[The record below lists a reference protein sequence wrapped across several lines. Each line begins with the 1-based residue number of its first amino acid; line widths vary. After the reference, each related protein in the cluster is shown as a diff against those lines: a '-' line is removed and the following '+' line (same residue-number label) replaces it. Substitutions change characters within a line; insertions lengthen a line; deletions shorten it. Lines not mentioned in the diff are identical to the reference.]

1 MAAAATAASTANNAA
16 SALFESLNGKK
27 ETKSSDNVEF
37 AQNRFLTL
45 LTTQLKNQ
53 DPLNPMDNAQM
64 TSQLA
69 QISTVDG
76 IERLNST
83 LSKLIDGQSENQTLQ
98 AAALVGHGVMVAGKD
113 LKLAN
118 SYSLG
123 GYELA
128 EPADRVVVEIK
139 DANGLVARTL
149 RYEDQPAGVQMFNWD
164 GKTDGG
170 AQAADGDYT
179 ISVSATRGADEVKAE
194 RLTLGFVDSVAR
206 TSQGLDISVG
216 KLGKFTMN
224 DIKQIL

>member
-1 MAAAATAASTANNAA
+1 MAAAATAASTSNNAA

-98 AAALVGHGVMVAGKD
+98 AAALVGHGVMVAGNE
-113 LKLAN
+113 LALSN
-118 SYSLG
+118 SFGLG

-128 EPADRVVVEIK
+128 EPADRIVVEIK

-149 RYEDQPAGVQMFNWD
+149 RFEGQPAGVQMFDWD
-164 GKTDGG
+164 GKTDSG
-170 AQAADGDYT
+170 AQAADGNYT
-179 ISVSATRGADEVKAE
+179 IAVSATRGADKVTADQ
-194 RLTLGFVDSVAR
+194 LTLGFVDSVAR
-206 TSQGLDISVG
+206 TSKGLDISVG
-216 KLGKFTMN
+216 KLGKFGMA

>member
-1 MAAAATAASTANNAA
+1 MVAAATASSSSSNAS

-27 ETKSSDNVEF
+27 ETKSSDSLDF

-98 AAALVGHGVMVAGKD
+98 AAALVGRGVMVAGSD
-113 LKLAN
+113 LNVAN
-118 SYSLG
+118 SYGLA

-128 EPADRVVVEIK
+128 EPADRVAVEIK
-139 DANGLVARTL
+139 DANGLVVRTL
-149 RYEDQPAGVQMFNWD
+149 RFEGQEAGVQMFTWD
-164 GKTDGG
+164 GKTDNNT
-170 AQAADGDYT
+170 QAADDAYT
-179 ISVSATRGADEVKAE
+179 ISVSATRGTDKVTAE

-206 TSQGLDISVG
+206 TGKGLDINLG
-216 KLGKFTMN
+216 KLGKFGMA

>member
-1 MAAAATAASTANNAA
+1 MAVATTQSSSDAAA
-16 SALFESLNGKK
+16 ALFESLNGAKK
-27 ETKSSDNVEF
+27 EKASDSVDF

-76 IERLNST
+76 IERLNKT
-83 LSKLIDGQSENQTLQ
+83 LTQMIDGQGENQTLQ
-98 AAALVGHGVMVAGKD
+98 AAALVGHGVMVAGSA
-113 LKLAN
+113 LKLSN

-128 EPADRVVVEIK
+128 EPADRVAVEIK
-139 DANGLVARTL
+139 DANGIVVRTL
-149 RYEDQPAGVQMFNWD
+149 RYEGQPAGTQMFNWD
-164 GKTDGG
+164 GKTDGNE
-170 AQAADGDYT
+170 QAVDGDYT
-179 ISVSATRGADEVKAE
+179 ITVSATRGSDKVTVD

-206 TSQGLDISVG
+206 TSKGLDISVG
-216 KLGKFTMN
+216 ALGKFGMA